1 MVETYSDLIDELVV
15 QIHLDLRISNRE
27 KPQTG
32 HTETASH
39 DDWS

>member
-1 MVETYSDLIDELVV
+1 MVETYSDLIDDLVV
-15 QIHLDLRISNRE
+15 QIPLDLRISNRE